1 MGLIGKSLWVLKNWR
16 FGAEFAHF
24 AAGHPWIMCGIIMGL
39 GRSVMVNYGCWGGYP
54 GSRGG
59 G

>member
-54 GSRGG
+54 GS
-59 G
+59 